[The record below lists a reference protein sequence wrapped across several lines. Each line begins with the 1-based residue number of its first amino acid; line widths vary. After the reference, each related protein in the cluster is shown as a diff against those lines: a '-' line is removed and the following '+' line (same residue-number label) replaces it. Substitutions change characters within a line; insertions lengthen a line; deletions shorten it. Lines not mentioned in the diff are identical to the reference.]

1 MEIPVTPGSPVAIV
15 GVGGP
20 MRARRSPLTAAL
32 TVLIVVG
39 RGHTS
44 PPPADRAS
52 RSGRTVILHP
62 SEASFDI
69 PTDWIAWYGKFH
81 NNLHLSEKELALV
94 EIGAGEWD
102 TEYAKVVN
110 SAMRFQDC
118 VAHVGGEGWGKD
130 GSSFGDVQLRVYL
143 TPLSEE
149 QVHQSVSAQGLRCC
163 TEDQSERIAPPYC
176 ERRVLATNHH

>member
-1 MEIPVTPGSPVAIV
+1 
-15 GVGGP
+15 
-20 MRARRSPLTAAL
+20 MRARRSLLTATL

-94 EIGAGEWD
+94 KIGAGEWD

-130 GSSFGDVQLRVYL
+130 GSSFADVQLRL
-143 TPLSEE
+143 FDPAQRGKSP
-149 QVHQSVSAQGLRCC
+149 SVGLGTGFRRCA
-163 TEDQSERIAPPYC
+163 EDQSERIAPLYG
-176 ERRVLATNHH
+176 ERRVLATNHHKVRSFLLRLWRHSTH